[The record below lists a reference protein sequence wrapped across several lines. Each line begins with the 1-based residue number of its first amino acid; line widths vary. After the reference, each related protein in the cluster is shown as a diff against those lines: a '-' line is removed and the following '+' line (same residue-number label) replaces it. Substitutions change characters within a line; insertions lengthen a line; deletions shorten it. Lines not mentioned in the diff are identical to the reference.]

1 MNSAPKGA
9 GLSISAPPS
18 CRPQPPTETP
28 SPGLPDPRTPFGEP
42 IDEVTAQH
50 LRSDP
55 VLWHRKYW
63 FNIFIAGVMRGEDAR
78 LMLVRM
84 EFEQNKVPGKLG
96 IETRRDFKRW
106 RSNDEKEDR
115 DTVINCIS
123 RLEDP
128 KFKQPVIQELC
139 NRDLDTML
147 VDKGQKMETYL
158 HHLEEWMINGI
169 RVGEYMLAFIIGRNL
184 LKLRKAFKGEKK
196 EERRRLDHGLS
207 AAPNQRRQTPEDIQ
221 AVWHDRSHLYL

>member
-1 MNSAPKGA
+1 
-9 GLSISAPPS
+9 
-18 CRPQPPTETP
+18 
-28 SPGLPDPRTPFGEP
+28 
-42 IDEVTAQH
+42 
-50 LRSDP
+50 
-55 VLWHRKYW
+55 
-63 FNIFIAGVMRGEDAR
+63 MRGEDAR
-78 LMLVRM
+78 LMLFRM

-96 IETRRDFKRW
+96 VETRRDFNRW

-115 DTVINCIS
+115 DTVINSIS

-128 KFKQPVIQELC
+128 KHKQPVIQELC

-158 HHLEEWMINGI
+158 HHLEEWRI
-169 RVGEYMLAFIIGRNL
+169 RWIQVGEYMVAFKIGRNL
-184 LKLRKAFKGEKK
+184 RKLRKAFKGEKK

-207 AAPNQRRQTPEDIQ
+207 ATPNQRRQTPEDIQ